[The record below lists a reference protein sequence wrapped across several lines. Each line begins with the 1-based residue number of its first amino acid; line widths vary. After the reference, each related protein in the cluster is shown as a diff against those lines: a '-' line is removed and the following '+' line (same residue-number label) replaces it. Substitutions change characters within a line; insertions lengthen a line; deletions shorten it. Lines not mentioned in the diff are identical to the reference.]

1 MRIVVLGATGM
12 AGAAVA
18 NEAARRGH
26 DVTAVSRRRRLQGG
40 SHLTPCLLDVTDVDA
55 VESLLKAC
63 DAAVVSLRTPPGR
76 ENDLA
81 ELTRGVL
88 EAASRSGTPLLIIGG
103 AAPLSSPTR
112 PGTLVVDDL
121 AVVPPAWR
129 QVAQASLT
137 QLRACQT
144 HEYQGWVYLS
154 PPALFGPGASTGSY
168 RRGTTMLLVDD
179 QGQSRISPEDLACAV
194 VDELERP
201 GGEQHFTVIASVP
214 EATAVGT
221 AGGETD

>member
-26 DVTAVSRRRRLQGG
+26 DVTAVSRRRRLQSG

-55 VESLLKAC
+55 VESLLKEC

-76 ENDLA
+76 EN
-81 ELTRGVL
+81 G
-88 EAASRSGTPLLIIGG
+88 
-103 AAPLSSPTR
+103 
-112 PGTLVVDDL
+112 
-121 AVVPPAWR
+121 
-129 QVAQASLT
+129 
-137 QLRACQT
+137 
-144 HEYQGWVYLS
+144 
-154 PPALFGPGASTGSY
+154 
-168 RRGTTMLLVDD
+168 
-179 QGQSRISPEDLACAV
+179 
-194 VDELERP
+194 DELERP
-201 GGEQHFTVIASVP
+201 GGEQHFAVIASVP